1 MKKRE
6 RERERER
13 KREREKERKIN
24 LIKKIDK
31 KIFFNLLRTV
41 YRFFFY
47 LKTKFALFSLKK
59 NKNFFNI
66 IFYSHNNNL
75 LTKLCEFYKSD
86 KGSINHHK
94 KGIWGWRAH
103 TYSNYYYS
111 LFNHFKDDVKLVFEC
126 GIGTNNPDLPS
137 NMTVNGIPGASLRV
151 WRDYFKNAQIY
162 GADIDKNILF
172 QEDRIKTYYVDQLNT
187 PSIETM
193 WKRIGIQNFD
203 IIIDDGLHANDANIN
218 FFINSFDKLKK
229 NGIYIIEDVSI
240 YRINNIMEKLKKFNP
255 ELISLHEKNLICR
268 DNNLVIIRND

>member
-1 MKKRE
+1 MRE
-6 RERERER
+6 RERE
-13 KREREKERKIN
+13 KKKKIKN
-24 LIKKIDK
+24 FIKKIDE
-31 KIFFNLLRTV
+31 KIFFNLLKTV
-41 YRFFFY
+41 YHSFYSPFLYFIFKFYSPFMIKNSEFFY
-47 LKTKFALFSLKK
+47 NSFYNY
-59 NKNFFNI
+59 NKN
-66 IFYSHNNNL
+66 S
-75 LTKLCEFYKSD
+75 LTKLCEFYKTD
-86 KGSINHHK
+86 KGSINPYE
-94 KGIWGWRAH
+94 KGIWGYRAH
-103 TYSNYYYS
+103 SYSNYYYY
-111 LFNHFKDDVKLVFEC
+111 LFNHFKEDVKLVFEC
-126 GIGTNNPDLPS
+126 GVGTNNPDLPS